1 MAIILVMIKRRIVVE
16 ESNILLT
23 TDMEN
28 VDLTNFIIKER
39 YGLKSY
45 IQLHPEFLSSL
56 EPLKV
61 ENAPPLVEEM
71 ARASKLADV
80 GPMAAVA
87 GTISQFCLN
96 YILDQGSRYSIVD
109 NGGDVALKTNR
120 DVTVGLFAGES
131 SLSGRLGFKVKH
143 QITPLG
149 ICTSSGTVGHSISFG
164 RSDSVTVFA
173 SKASVADAMA
183 TSMGNYAIGKDDGDA
198 VQNCLSRAEELR
210 DHFRG
215 VVVIVGE
222 SAGTIGKVPKMVETA
237 KKVVLSDLFET
248 Y

>member
-1 MAIILVMIKRRIVVE
+1 MIKRRIVVK

-23 TDMEN
+23 TDMDN

-45 IQLHPEFLSSL
+45 IRLHPEFLSSL
-56 EPLKV
+56 EPLEV
-61 ENAPPLVEEM
+61 ENAPPLVKEM
-71 ARASKLADV
+71 ARASRLAGV

-96 YILDQGSRYSIVD
+96 YLLDQGSRYSIVD

-131 SLSGRLGFKVKH
+131 SLSGRIGFRVKH

-173 SKASVADAMA
+173 AKASVADAMA
-183 TSMGNYAIGKDDGDA
+183 TSLGNYAIGEEDEDA
-198 VQNCLSRAEELR
+198 VQNCLSMAEEFK
-210 DHFRG
+210 DYFRG
-215 VVVIVGE
+215 VMVIVGE
-222 SAGTIGKVPKMVETA
+222 SAGTIGKVPQMVETS
-237 KKVVLSDLFET
+237 KKIVLGDLFEL